1 MAVLALSLVAGFVAK
16 QDAGCLIVT
25 NSTTQSVNFT
35 ISVPYAFST
44 AHYALVQG
52 DEPIERRDNIEPI
65 PDSFLPD
72 STKLADSGFMH
83 SAQFFVTWGSFTLF
97 YGVIALAVYMLTT
110 ANENMERLVNYLV
123 ITVSQCGKQLRRC
136 SFM

>member
-16 QDAGCLIVT
+16 QDAGCRIVA
-25 NSTTQSVNFT
+25 NSTTKIVNFT
-35 ISVPYAFST
+35 ISVPYAFRT
-44 AHYALVQG
+44 AQYALVQNE
-52 DEPIERRDNIEPI
+52 EPIEGRDNVDPI
-65 PDSFLPD
+65 PDPVLPD
-72 STKLADSGFMH
+72 GKKITDSGFMH

-123 ITVSQCGKQLRRC
+123 ITVSQCGKRLQRC